1 MYLFDTNVISELYKY
16 HNRKINP
23 NVANWLSRI
32 NPSQTFISCIS
43 LAEIK
48 TGILLKAR
56 KDPVQ
61 AKLLANWFE
70 NYVLPNYQT
79 RTLIVDSDV
88 ALTAAEYHIP
98 NKMDLNDAYIAA
110 TAKTHRLTLV
120 TRNLKDFEKCDISV
134 FNPFDI

>member
-1 MYLFDTNVISELYKY
+1 MYLLDTNVISELYKY

-23 NVANWLSRI
+23 NVANWLSGI
-32 NPSQTFISCIS
+32 KPSQTFISCIS

-56 KDPVQ
+56 KDPIQ
-61 AKLLANWFE
+61 AKLLENWFDS
-70 NYVLPNYQT
+70 YIQPHYQT
-79 RTLIVDSDV
+79 RTLIVDSNV

-110 TAKTHRLTLV
+110 TAKSHQLTLV
-120 TRNLKDFEKCDISV
+120 TRNLKDFEKCDIALL
-134 FNPFDI
+134 NPFDF

>member
-1 MYLFDTNVISELYKY
+1 MYLLDTNVISEFYKLR
-16 HNRKINP
+16 NGKMDL
-23 NVANWLSRI
+23 NVLKWIETVPLS
-32 NPSQTFISCIS
+32 QFLISCIS
-43 LAEIK
+43 LSEIK

-56 KDPVQ
+56 KDKLQ
-61 AKLLANWFE
+61 AEKLEQWFE
-70 NYVLPNYQT
+70 NQVLFLFADKSLPVTNE
-79 RTLIVDSDV
+79 I
-88 ALTAAEYHIP
+88 ALTAAQYHIP